1 MNSEKNVYSVYSVK
15 WKCGCHT
22 QYQGN
27 ISDTLKVSVNYGM
40 YATQFFLG
48 NPQSFNRSK
57 VSEDDL
63 KKCSKILKEYPM
75 DVFSHFPY
83 LANLAGSV
91 DSLAWNGDEKQDG
104 KTKALLKSLE
114 YELGVLASIGK
125 GVVIHPGNYKDRK
138 VGLETIAKSINKI
151 DFPKGSKLLLEN
163 SAGKGVSLAT
173 TFEELSNILDGVSE
187 SRKKHVGVCVDTCH
201 IFDYGEYDL
210 RDTEEVDRMFD
221 EFDNEIGLQK
231 LTLIHLNDSVHGLK
245 SKRDQHACLGTGHI
259 WEDNM
264 EALRYFMDKTKEI
277 DVPVVLETH
286 GMDMITLGCL

>member
-1 MNSEKNVYSVYSVK
+1 MSIYDLK

-22 QYQGN
+22 QFQGS
-27 ISDTLKVSVNYGM
+27 ISETLKTSIDYGM

-48 NPQSFNRSK
+48 NPQSFSRSK

-63 KKCSKILKEYPM
+63 KMCSKLLKEYPM

-83 LANLAGSV
+83 LSNLAGSV
-91 DSLAWNGDEKQDG
+91 DSLAWNGDSKQDG

-114 YELGVLASIGK
+114 YELGILAKVGNSETISQ
-125 GVVIHPGNYKDRK
+125 GVVIHPGNYKDRE
-138 VGLETIAKSINKI
+138 VGLKTIAKSINLI
-151 DFPKGSKLLLEN
+151 DFPENSKLLLEN

-173 TFEELSNILDGVSE
+173 TFEEISKIIEGVSK
-187 SRKKHVGVCVDTCH
+187 SKRKHIGVCVDTCH

-231 LTLIHLNDSVHGLK
+231 LSLIHLNDSVHGLK
-245 SKRDQHACLGTGHI
+245 SRRDQHACLGTGHI
-259 WEDNM
+259 WNDNM
-264 EALRYFMDKTKEI
+264 DALRYFMERSKEI
-277 DVPVVLETH
+277 DVPIVLETH
-286 GMDMITLGCL
+286 GMDMITLSLI